1 MCATWGLENVAKTL
15 LEHGAEINACDVEG
29 KTPLHIAVENHHT
42 GLVTV
47 LLQQSTVDLYA
58 MDRSGRTAFAIA
70 LAVKNN
76 KAASAIR
83 AKDASV
89 AEQVH
94 KFI

>member
-1 MCATWGLENVAKTL
+1 
-15 LEHGAEINACDVEG
+15 
-29 KTPLHIAVENHHT
+29 
-42 GLVTV
+42 
-47 LLQQSTVDLYA
+47 